1 MREKWFREHIWW
13 MSFIFS
19 LLVVWVH
26 SENTELFLG
35 EMGRESLVYSVE
47 NFFAQTLG
55 QMAVPGFFMIS
66 AYLFY
71 RNFQFSK
78 TVSKWKSRCKSL
90 LIPYVLWNTLYYLG
104 YVVVTRLSFVK
115 NIIGKE
121 PVAFDLKE
129 LFLAAVYYKYN
140 PVFWYLFQLVLL
152 VLLAPFLYV
161 IICRKCSGFLWLL
174 LLVFALWRNVSL
186 PFLNLDALFYYSAAG
201 YAVLFRTKV
210 EEENTPFEKKVWFGI
225 LIICWIILWF
235 LGRPG
240 APLHFLAVYFVLM
253 RFLGVLIFYSI
264 LKEIP
269 LKPATSLVKNSFFL
283 YAIHFPWVRFF
294 NKAGAVIFKGKP
306 VAAAA
311 LFLIMPFLIL
321 GVSSVSG
328 HLLKRAVP
336 GIYDVLSGGRGQ

>member
-13 MSFIFS
+13 MSFILS

-26 SENTELFLG
+26 SENAELFLG
-35 EMGRESLVYSVE
+35 EMGRESLVYRLES
-47 NFFAQTLG
+47 FFAQTLG

-90 LIPYVLWNTLYYLG
+90 LLPYVLWNTLYYLG
-104 YVVVTRLSFVK
+104 YVVVTRLSFAK
-115 NIIGKE
+115 NVIGKE

-140 PVFWYLFQLVLL
+140 PVFWYLFQLLLL
-152 VLLAPFLYV
+152 VLLAPLLYV
-161 IICRKCSGFLWLL
+161 VICRKWSGALWLAL
-174 LLVFALWRNVSL
+174 LTLGLWKNVSL

-201 YAVLFRTKV
+201 YAVLFRAKI
-210 EEENTPFEKKVWFGI
+210 EGENTPFEKCVWYGLLI
-225 LIICWIILWF
+225 LCWFALWI

-240 APLHFLAVYFVLM
+240 APLHFLSVHTVLV
-253 RFLGVLIFYSI
+253 RFLGVLTFYSI

-283 YAIHFPWVRFF
+283 YAIHFPGVRFF
-294 NKAGAVIFKGKP
+294 NKAGAVLFKGSQA
-306 VAAAA
+306 AAAA
-311 LFLIMPFLIL
+311 LFLVMPFLIL
-321 GVSSVSG
+321 GVSKISG
-328 HLLKRAVP
+328 EILKHTVP
-336 GIYDVLSGGRGQ
+336 GVYEILSGGRGQ

>member
-13 MSFIFS
+13 MSFILS
-19 LLVVWVH
+19 LMVVWVH

-35 EMGRESLVYSVE
+35 ELGRETMVYSLE

-55 QMAVPGFFMIS
+55 QIAVPGFFMIS

-90 LIPYVLWNTLYYLG
+90 LLPYVLWNILYYLG

-140 PVFWYLFQLVLL
+140 PVFWYLFQLLIL
-152 VLLAPFLYV
+152 VFLAPFLYM
-161 IICRKCSGFLWLL
+161 IIRRKRSGLAWLVL
-174 LLVFALWRNVSL
+174 LILALWKNVSL
-186 PFLNLDALFYYSAAG
+186 PLLNLDALFYYSASG
-201 YAVLFRTKV
+201 YAVLFKEKV
-210 EEENTPFEKKVWFGI
+210 EGENTPFQKKTWFAV
-225 LIICWIILWF
+225 LIFCWLILWL

-240 APLHFLAVYFVLM
+240 AFLHFTPVHTVLI
-253 RFLGVLIFYSI
+253 RFLGVLVLYSI

-269 LKPATSLVKNSFFL
+269 FKPAGSTVKNSFFL

-294 NKAGAVIFKGKP
+294 NKTGAVILKGNQ
-306 VAAAA
+306 VAAAVF
-311 LFLIMPFLIL
+311 FLIMPFLIL
-321 GVSSVSG
+321 LVSSVAG
-328 HLLKRAVP
+328 YLLKHTVP
-336 GIYDVLSGGRGQ
+336 QLYDILSGGRGQ

>member
-13 MSFIFS
+13 MSFILS

-35 EMGRESLVYSVE
+35 EMGQESLVCSLE

-55 QMAVPGFFMIS
+55 QIAVPGFFMIS

-78 TVSKWKSRCKSL
+78 TTAKWKSRCKSIL
-90 LIPYVLWNTLYYLG
+90 LPYVLWNTLYYLG

-115 NIIGKE
+115 HIIGKE

-140 PVFWYLFQLVLL
+140 PVFWYLFQLMLL
-152 VLLAPFLYV
+152 VLLAPLLYIV
-161 IICRKCSGFLWLL
+161 IHRKWSGLLWLL
-174 LLVFALWRNVSL
+174 FLIAALWKNVSL
-186 PFLNLDALFYYSAAG
+186 PLLNLDALFYYSAAG
-201 YAVLFRTKV
+201 YAVLFREKT
-210 EEENTPFEKKVWFGI
+210 EGENTPFEKKVWFAV
-225 LIICWIILWF
+225 LIIGWSALWF
-235 LGRPG
+235 LERSG
-240 APLHFLAVYFVLM
+240 ALLRFLPVHTVLI
-253 RFLGVLIFYSI
+253 RFLGVLTFYSI

-269 LKPATSLVKNSFFL
+269 LKPATAMVKNSFFL

-294 NKAGAVIFKGKP
+294 NKAGAVLFKGSQ
-306 VAAAA
+306 AAAA
-311 LFLIMPFLIL
+311 VIFLIMPFLIL
-321 GVSSVSG
+321 GVSRAAG
-328 HLLKRAVP
+328 YLLKGTVP
-336 GIYDVLSGGRGQ
+336 VIYNILSGGRGQ

>member
-13 MSFIFS
+13 MSFILS
-19 LLVVWVH
+19 LMVVWVH

-35 EMGRESLVYSVE
+35 ELGRETMVYSLE

-55 QMAVPGFFMIS
+55 QIAVPGFFMIS

-90 LIPYVLWNTLYYLG
+90 LLPYVLWNILYYLG

-129 LFLAAVYYKYN
+129 LLLAVVYYKYN
-140 PVFWYLFQLVLL
+140 PVFWYLFQLLIL
-152 VLLAPFLYV
+152 VFLAPFLYM
-161 IICRKCSGFLWLL
+161 IIRRKRSGLAWLVL
-174 LLVFALWRNVSL
+174 LILALWKNVSL
-186 PFLNLDALFYYSAAG
+186 PLLNLDALFYYSASG
-201 YAVLFRTKV
+201 YAVLFKEKV
-210 EEENTPFEKKVWFGI
+210 EGENTPFQKKTWFAV
-225 LIICWIILWF
+225 LIFCWLILWL

-240 APLHFLAVYFVLM
+240 AFLHFTPVHTVLI
-253 RFLGVLIFYSI
+253 RFLGVLVLYSI

-269 LKPATSLVKNSFFL
+269 FKPAGSTVKNSFFL

-294 NKAGAVIFKGKP
+294 NKTGAVILKENQ
-306 VAAAA
+306 VAAAVF
-311 LFLIMPFLIL
+311 FLIMPFLIL
-321 GVSSVSG
+321 LVSSVAG
-328 HLLKRAVP
+328 YLLKHTVP
-336 GIYDVLSGGRGQ
+336 MIYDILSGGRGQ

>member
-13 MSFIFS
+13 MSFILS
-19 LLVVWVH
+19 LMVVWVH

-35 EMGRESLVYSVE
+35 ELGRETMVYSLE

-55 QMAVPGFFMIS
+55 QIAVPGFFMIS

-90 LIPYVLWNTLYYLG
+90 LLPYVLWNILYYLG

-140 PVFWYLFQLVLL
+140 PVFWYLFQLLIL
-152 VLLAPFLYV
+152 VFLAPFLYM
-161 IICRKCSGFLWLL
+161 IIRRKRSGLAWLVL
-174 LLVFALWRNVSL
+174 LILALWKNVSL
-186 PFLNLDALFYYSAAG
+186 PLLNLDALFYYSASG
-201 YAVLFRTKV
+201 YAVLFKEKV
-210 EEENTPFEKKVWFGI
+210 EGENTPFQKKTWFAV
-225 LIICWIILWF
+225 LIFCWLILWL

-240 APLHFLAVYFVLM
+240 AFLHFTPVHTVLI
-253 RFLGVLIFYSI
+253 RFLGVLVLYSI

-269 LKPATSLVKNSFFL
+269 FKPAGSTVKNSFFL

-294 NKAGAVIFKGKP
+294 NKTGAVILKGNQ
-306 VAAAA
+306 VAAAVF
-311 LFLIMPFLIL
+311 FLIMPFLIL
-321 GVSSVSG
+321 LVSSVAG
-328 HLLKRAVP
+328 YLLKHTVP
-336 GIYDVLSGGRGQ
+336 MIYDILSGGRGQ

>member
-13 MSFIFS
+13 MSFILS

-26 SENTELFLG
+26 SENAELFLG
-35 EMGRESLVYSVE
+35 EMGRESLVYRLES
-47 NFFAQTLG
+47 FFAQTLG

-90 LIPYVLWNTLYYLG
+90 LLPYVLWNTLYYLG
-104 YVVVTRLSFVK
+104 YVVVTRLSFAK
-115 NIIGKE
+115 NVIGKE

-140 PVFWYLFQLVLL
+140 PVFWYLFQLLLL
-152 VLLAPFLYV
+152 VLLAPLLYV
-161 IICRKCSGFLWLL
+161 VICRKWSGALWLAL
-174 LLVFALWRNVSL
+174 LTLGLWKNVSL

-201 YAVLFRTKV
+201 YAVLFGAKI
-210 EEENTPFEKKVWFGI
+210 EGENTPFQKKIWFAV
-225 LIICWIILWF
+225 LIFSWLILWLF
-235 LGRPG
+235 GKPG
-240 APLHFLAVYFVLM
+240 KFLHFTPVHTVLI
-253 RFLGVLIFYSI
+253 RFLGVLVLYSI

-269 LKPATSLVKNSFFL
+269 FKPAGSTVKNSFFL

-294 NKAGAVIFKGKP
+294 NKTGAAILKGSQ
-306 VAAAA
+306 VAAAVF
-311 LFLIMPFLIL
+311 FLIMPFLIL
-321 GVSSVSG
+321 LVSSVAG
-328 HLLKRAVP
+328 YLLKHTVP
-336 GIYDVLSGGRGQ
+336 RLYDILSGGRGQ